1 MLLKNV
7 MIWEIHSRAKNM
19 NLEKLCTEIM
29 SSDEDITLVAVS
41 YRTESFF
48 KEKKGTKSLQTKE
61 DIEKSL
67 ADASLRWVTRR
78 SHRTLGEPLYAMAK
92 YEKAKRIT
100 LPLGMYGILLCSV
113 MPNSDAEK
121 IATKLIIIVKKFVDS
136 I

>member
-1 MLLKNV
+1 MT
-7 MIWEIHSRAKNM
+7 WEIHSRAKSM
-19 NLEKLCTEIM
+19 NLEKICDEIM
-29 SSDEDITLVAVS
+29 TSDDDIALVAIS

-48 KEKKGTKSLQTKE
+48 KEKEGTKSLQTKE
-61 DIEKSL
+61 DVEKSL

-113 MPNSDAEK
+113 LPNSDAEK
-121 IATKLIIIVKKFVDS
+121 IATKLIKIIKKYVDS